1 MDKNLVKRLIKSL
14 YEIGHNDSHRK
25 INDSVRG
32 ENMVISLIDKN
43 GGPIYPKNIE
53 KAMGI
58 SSARVAKIINNL
70 ENKNLIIRETD
81 KEDRRKT
88 LVSLTKDGY
97 EFVEVKNQQ
106 MNFAITTMFDLLGD
120 KDSEDFVRI
129 VEKIKTNLP
138 QIKKIYKEKF
148 GEVEDDKDF

>member
-43 GGPIYPKNIE
+43 GGSIYPKNIE
-53 KAMGI
+53 KEMGV

-97 EFVEVKNQQ
+97 EFVEIKNQQ

-129 VEKIKTNLP
+129 VEKIETNLP
-138 QIKKIYKEKF
+138 KIKKIYKEKF

>member
-43 GGPIYPKNIE
+43 GGSIYPKNIE
-53 KAMGI
+53 KAMEI

-129 VEKIKTNLP
+129 VEKIETNLP